1 MNQSSIPARITL
13 PGYILNRELGER
25 GWNVQTFSELA
36 NLSGSTV
43 NAIIAG
49 NQEITLEIAI
59 TIGQALE
66 TSSELWVNL
75 ETNYRS
81 SLLQPSQLTE
91 LAASA

>member
-1 MNQSSIPARITL
+1 MNQPSTPARLTL
-13 PGYILNRELGER
+13 PGRVLSRELCER
-25 GWNVQTFSELA
+25 GWSVQRFSELA

-59 TIGQALE
+59 AIGQALE

-75 ETNYRS
+75 ETHYRS